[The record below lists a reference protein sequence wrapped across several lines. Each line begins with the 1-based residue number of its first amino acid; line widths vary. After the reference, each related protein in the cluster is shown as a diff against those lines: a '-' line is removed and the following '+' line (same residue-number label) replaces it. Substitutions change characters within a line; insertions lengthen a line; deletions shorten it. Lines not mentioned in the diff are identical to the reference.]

1 MTSIANWS
9 YTQPATVW
17 HRQEPDEDDPMAV
30 EGGFSAPVAIMCDYG
45 FNGKVMTD
53 QSGNEIVA
61 KDTYWTE
68 YTGIKEHDYI
78 VLGIST
84 ELNPLDAGAQEVL
97 NVVNFGNVFGRME
110 PPDFAII
117 TG

>member
-1 MTSIANWS
+1 
-9 YTQPATVW
+9 
-17 HRQEPDEDDPMAV
+17 MAV

-45 FNGKVMTD
+45 FNGKVMID

-84 ELNPLDAGAQEVL
+84 YLNPLDAGAQEVL
-97 NVVNFGNVFGRME
+97 NVINYGNVFDRTE
-110 PPDFAII
+110 PPDFAIL

>member
-1 MTSIANWS
+1 MTSIARFS

-17 HRQEPDEDDPMAV
+17 HRQEPDEDDPMSV
-30 EGGFSAPVAIMCDYG
+30 DGGFSAPISILCDYG
-45 FNGKVMTD
+45 FNAKVMTD

-68 YTGIKEHDYI
+68 YVGIRENDYI
-78 VLGIST
+78 MLGVQT
-84 ELNPLDAGAQEVL
+84 ETDPVAAGAQKVL
-97 NVVNFGNVFGRME
+97 NVINYGNTFQRSE
-110 PPDFAII
+110 PPDFAIM